1 MPANPSASSSSTESA
16 VRCND
21 QIVKIVSE
29 SKGRIQNKNIPALVD
44 SSSESEE
51 TRWTPGLRMK
61 QNRTY
66 LSFDNAV
73 ER

>member
-1 MPANPSASSSSTESA
+1 MRKWMLMIEQSRYDELGNGEECRRTLVHRARLLSRQCA
-16 VRCND
+16 
-21 QIVKIVSE
+21 
-29 SKGRIQNKNIPALVD
+29 ALVD

-66 LSFDNAV
+66 LSFDNAF